1 MENDENSKYD
11 DKLKIPLKKRRSQSI
26 SYKEM
31 NTAAKLPLINVIPEM
46 EVVAVAN
53 PNRGKRN
60 IFNIQFIMKALK
72 SRRVLFLF
80 LMGLFSAPL
89 GNFLMSTW
97 RPIGIRK
104 GFQQDISK
112 I

>member
-46 EVVAVAN
+46 EVVAIAN

-60 IFNIQFIMKALK
+60 KFNIKFIMKALK